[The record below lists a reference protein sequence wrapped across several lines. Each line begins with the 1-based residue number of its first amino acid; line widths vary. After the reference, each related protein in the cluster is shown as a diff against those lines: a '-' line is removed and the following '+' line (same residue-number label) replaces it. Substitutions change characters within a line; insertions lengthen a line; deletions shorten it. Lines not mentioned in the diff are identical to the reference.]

1 LHDYFFEGGVSLVNK
16 IPFMGILGL
25 LVLVLAVSGCTSNAG
40 SFNKSGMSFNFP
52 GENYTVN
59 EVNTTEPMTV
69 TLNNT
74 NVLDGSMITISKY
87 TNVDDYALASK
98 DIKAGMM
105 FSNTT
110 NYNGLIYN
118 FTTNY
123 GSNPRLMI
131 SKWSFE
137 KNGNYYI
144 ITDYTDQDS
153 NTAEMIMRTLN

>member
-1 LHDYFFEGGVSLVNK
+1 MREGVSLNNK
-16 IPFMGILGL
+16 LLFLGIFGLLILILG
-25 LVLVLAVSGCTSNAG
+25 VSGCMGNGG
-40 SFNKSGMSFNFP
+40 SFNKSGMSFNYSD
-52 GENYTVN
+52 NYTVSD
-59 EVNTTEPMTV
+59 VNTTEPMTV

-87 TNVDDYALASK
+87 TNVKDYALASK

-110 NYNGLIYN
+110 NYNGLTYN

-131 SKWSFE
+131 SKWSFG

-144 ITDYTDQDS
+144 ITDYNDQDS
-153 NTAEMIMRTLN
+153 NTAEMIMGTLN

>member
-1 LHDYFFEGGVSLVNK
+1 
-16 IPFMGILGL
+16 MGILG
-25 LVLVLAVSGCTSNAG
+25 VLVVVIFVSGCTSNAG
-40 SFNKSGMSFNFP
+40 SFNQSGMSFNFP
-52 GENYTVN
+52 GDNYTVHD
-59 EVNTTEPMTV
+59 VNSTEPMTV
-69 TLNNT
+69 TLYGPASE
-74 NVLDGSMITISKY
+74 GSTITISKY
-87 TNVDDYALASK
+87 INVNDYALASK

-123 GSNPRLMI
+123 GSNPKLIIFM
-131 SKWSFE
+131 WSFE